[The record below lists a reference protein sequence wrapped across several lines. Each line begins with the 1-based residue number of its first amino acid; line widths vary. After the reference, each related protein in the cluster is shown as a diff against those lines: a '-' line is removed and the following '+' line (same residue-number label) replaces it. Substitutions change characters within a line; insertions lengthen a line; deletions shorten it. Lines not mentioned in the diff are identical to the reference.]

1 MAYGVGACGAFGTE
15 SGAPPAEVA
24 ADAGARGDGGTPL
37 TGAPRLGPTNVLA
50 TKQQGPLRLAVVGD
64 NVYFTT
70 YEGGSVCAVPVAG
83 GPVQVLATDGKPL
96 DVFAGATS
104 VTWLRN
110 TSGYTPLKSLILV
123 DRTTTELGMVPAN
136 APTYEHATEDAA
148 SYFVTY
154 RYFSDWGLARTA
166 KAPTAWSVPL
176 VITDG
181 RFSALASDGLH
192 VYIASKSGI
201 GVTTALAGD
210 PLVPFSPGPEGALDI
225 AVDGK
230 SVYWLTLGGDV
241 LRLDKDKAGSLRSFS
256 RPPFRRSRASRST
269 TTSSTSRPED
279 RPPDRARCCAPR
291 RRAARSR
298 SSPRASRGP
307 RASRSTRRGS
317 TS

>member
-1 MAYGVGACGAFGTE
+1 
-15 SGAPPAEVA
+15 
-24 ADAGARGDGGTPL
+24 
-37 TGAPRLGPTNVLA
+37 VLA
-50 TKQQGPLRLAVVGD
+50 TQQQGPLRLAVAGD

-70 YEGGSVCAVPVAG
+70 YEGGAISAVPVAG
-83 GPVQVLATDGKPL
+83 GAVQVLATDGKPL
-96 DVFAGATS
+96 DVFASATS

-110 TSGYTPLKSLILV
+110 TSGYTPLKSLILA

-136 APTYEHATEDAA
+136 APGYEHATEDAA

-176 VITDG
+176 VVTDG

-210 PLVPFSPGPEGALDI
+210 PLVPFSPGPEGAPDI
-225 AVDGK
+225 AVDGR

-241 LRLDKDKAGSLRSFS
+241 LRLDKDKAGQPPIVLASGVPSLARVALDADFVYFTSGGG
-256 RPPFRRSRASRST
+256 ASGQGSLL
-269 TTSSTSRPED
+269 
-279 RPPDRARCCAPR
+279 CAPKAGGAITQLASGLAGPTGLAVHATGIYVVNHDDGTVVR
-291 RRAARSR
+291 L
-298 SSPRASRGP
+298 PRL
-307 RASRSTRRGS
+307 
-317 TS
+317 